1 MFSHFFREVHQV
13 ADARAVVQIKYNIE
27 SEVSFRI
34 FDIALDF
41 IVIRMLVN
49 VSFTVFPVLGS
60 F

>member
-13 ADARAVVQIKYNIE
+13 VDARAVVQIKYNIE